1 MLNVCKI
8 QDYVY
13 CLVLKF
19 KYYILI
25 LECKLPRNSWIQKSQ
40 KAKKKK
46 KKEKVIPFFWD
57 RCVPMHY
64 VLSHT
69 YMHVLLQLI
78 LSSFWLLCTQQ
89 WSKFCTLGA
98 SIGWKHDLI
107 TKLSSVNFWI
117 LKITSVALIGTKTF
131 VSKIEAFFSA
141 VFCVLLKLVN
151 GGKPNTGCPS
161 YTCLYSI
168 MFECVRWDCSAQYY
182 AHCRGLV
189 DLTFSLKLVIWTS
202 PLISCYII
210 CSNSLKCLYFVLVKT
225 WHRHPFKHSCI

>member
-1 MLNVCKI
+1 M
-8 QDYVY
+8 YVKFRIM
-13 CLVLKF
+13 CTVL
-19 KYYILI
+19 YW
-25 LECKLPRNSWIQKSQ
+25 NSNTTFSFWNASFQEIVEFTKVRKQ
-40 KAKKKK
+40 KKKK

-131 VSKIEAFFSA
+131 VSKIEAFF
-141 VFCVLLKLVN
+141 FLL
-151 GGKPNTGCPS
+151 
-161 YTCLYSI
+161 
-168 MFECVRWDCSAQYY
+168 CS
-182 AHCRGLV
+182 V
-189 DLTFSLKLVIWTS
+189 
-202 PLISCYII
+202 CY
-210 CSNSLKCLYFVLVKT
+210 
-225 WHRHPFKHSCI
+225 